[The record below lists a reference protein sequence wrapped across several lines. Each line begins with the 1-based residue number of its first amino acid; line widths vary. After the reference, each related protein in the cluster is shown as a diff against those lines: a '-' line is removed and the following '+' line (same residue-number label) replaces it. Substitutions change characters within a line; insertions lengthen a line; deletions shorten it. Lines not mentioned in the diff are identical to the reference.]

1 MTFKEMMAG
10 VQVAGVAVV
19 GGWLV
24 WDALNGGA
32 MGSSADIAI
41 KLLWAVGAMIVFN
54 IVGTII
60 ATIVISIIQRAELKD
75 EPSDERDDAISARSQ
90 RNSAIVT
97 SIVAAIALIPLAMGI
112 DPNFAIYALF
122 VAPAAGGT
130 VNALSELYY
139 YRTM

>member
-10 VQVAGVAVV
+10 VQVLGVAMV
-19 GGWLV
+19 GGWLA

-32 MGSSADIAI
+32 AGPTAAIAV

-60 ATIVISIIQRAELKD
+60 ATIIISVIQRAELRD
-75 EPSDERDDAISARSQ
+75 EPSDERDHAVSARSQ
-90 RNSAIVT
+90 RNNAIVT
-97 SIVAAIALIPLAMGI
+97 SILAALALIPVAMGA
-112 DPNFAIYALF
+112 DVNLAVYALF
-122 VAPAAGGT
+122 VAPMMGGA

>member
-10 VQVAGVAVV
+10 VQVLGVAVV
-19 GGWLV
+19 GGWLA

-32 MGSSADIAI
+32 TGPVAAIAV

-60 ATIVISIIQRAELKD
+60 ATIIISIIQRAELRD
-75 EPSDERDDAISARSQ
+75 EPSDERDHAVSARSQ
-90 RNSAIVT
+90 RNNAIVT
-97 SIVAAIALIPLAMGI
+97 SILAALALIPLAMGA
-112 DPNFAIYALF
+112 DVNLAVYALF
-122 VAPAAGGT
+122 VAPMMGGA

>member
-10 VQVAGVAVV
+10 VQVLGVVV
-19 GGWLV
+19 IGGWLA
-24 WDALNGGA
+24 WDAVNGGA
-32 MGSSADIAI
+32 TGSTAQIAI

-60 ATIVISIIQRAELKD
+60 ATIIISFIQRAELRD
-75 EPSDERDDAISARSQ
+75 EPSDERDHAVSARSQ

-97 SIVAAIALIPLAMGI
+97 SILAALALIPLAMGA
-112 DPNFAIYALF
+112 DVNLAVYALF
-122 VAPAAGGT
+122 VAPMMGGA

>member
-10 VQVAGVAVV
+10 VQLLGVAVV
-19 GGWLV
+19 GGWLA

-32 MGSSADIAI
+32 AGTTADVAI

-54 IVGTII
+54 IVGTIVG
-60 ATIVISIIQRAELKD
+60 TIVVSIVQRAELRD
-75 EPSDERDDAISARSQ
+75 EPSDERDHAISARSQ
-90 RNSAIVT
+90 RNSAVIT
-97 SIVAAIALIPLAMGI
+97 SILAALALIPLAMGA
-112 DPNFAIYALF
+112 DPKLAIYALF
-122 VAPAAGGT
+122 VAPVVGGT

>member
-10 VQVAGVAVV
+10 VQVLGVAVV
-19 GGWLV
+19 GAWLA

-32 MGSSADIAI
+32 AGPTSAIAV

-60 ATIVISIIQRAELKD
+60 ATIIISIIQRAELRD
-75 EPSDERDDAISARSQ
+75 EPSDERDHAVSARSQ
-90 RNSAIVT
+90 RNNAIVT
-97 SIVAAIALIPLAMGI
+97 SILAALALIPLAMGA
-112 DPNFAIYALF
+112 DVNLAVYALF
-122 VAPAAGGT
+122 VAPMMGGA

>member
-10 VQVAGVAVV
+10 VQLLGVAVV

-32 MGSSADIAI
+32 TGSPAEIAV
-41 KLLWAVGAMIVFN
+41 KLLWAVGAVIVFN
-54 IVGTII
+54 IVGTIV
-60 ATIVISIIQRAELKD
+60 ATIIISIIQRAELRD
-75 EPSDERDDAISARSQ
+75 EPSDERDHAVSAKSQ
-90 RNSAIVT
+90 RNNAIVT
-97 SIVAAIALIPLAMGI
+97 SILAALALIPLAMGA
-112 DPNFAIYALF
+112 DASLAVYALF
-122 VAPAAGGT
+122 AAPMAGGA

>member
-10 VQVAGVAVV
+10 VQVLGVAVV
-19 GGWLV
+19 GGWLA
-24 WDALNGGA
+24 WDAVNGGA
-32 MGSSADIAI
+32 TGPTAQIAI

-60 ATIVISIIQRAELKD
+60 ATIIISIIQRAELRD
-75 EPSDERDDAISARSQ
+75 EPSDERDDAVSARSQ

-97 SIVAAIALIPLAMGI
+97 SILAALALIPLAMGA
-112 DPNFAIYALF
+112 DVNLAVYALF
-122 VAPAAGGT
+122 VAPMMGGA

>member
-10 VQVAGVAVV
+10 VQLLGVAVV
-19 GGWLV
+19 VGWLG

-32 MGSSADIAI
+32 NGTSVEIAI
-41 KLLWAVGAMIVFN
+41 KLLWAVGGLVVFN

-60 ATIVISIIQRAELKD
+60 ATILISIIQRAELRD
-75 EPSDERDDAISARSQ
+75 EPSDERDHIVSARSQ
-90 RNSAIVT
+90 RNSSVIT
-97 SIVAAIALIPLAMGI
+97 SIIAALALIPLAMGA
-112 DPNFAIYALF
+112 DANLAIYALF
-122 VAPAAGGT
+122 LAPVAGGT

>member
-1 MTFKEMMAG
+1 MTFKEMMAS
-10 VQVAGVAVV
+10 VQLLGVATV

-32 MGSSADIAI
+32 VGTTAEVAV
-41 KLLWAVGAMIVFN
+41 KLLWAVGAMIAFN

-60 ATIVISIIQRAELKD
+60 GTIVVSIIQRAELRD
-75 EPSDERDDAISARSQ
+75 EPSDERDHAVSAKSQ
-90 RNSAIVT
+90 RNNAIVT
-97 SIVAAIALIPLAMGI
+97 SILAALALIPLAMGA
-112 DPNFAIYALF
+112 DANLAIYALF
-122 VAPAAGGT
+122 VAPVMGGT